1 MTTVAS
7 IINDALRETNLIPL
21 GVDPTTDQQAEAF
34 GKLQTLVA
42 SVLGNEMG
50 ENLSPFPLGT
60 LDINSP
66 AGYPW
71 WSNELPGNVFIQTN
85 YRIMCNLT
93 GPGLINLSPIPHDGA
108 RMGIVDVAGNF
119 STNPFTVNGNGRTL
133 EGLPSQTYNTD
144 GEKREWMYRGDLGD
158 WVVVSPIT
166 LDGDMPWGPEFDDMF
181 IILLAMRL
189 NPRYGQVMHPASV
202 EILKEVK
209 SKFTARY
216 SQSTTQV
223 GSENALLYT
232 TNYYR
237 YFGTNRP
244 PYADPN
250 ATFNSGFPYI

>member
-21 GVDPTTDQQAEAF
+21 GVPPTTDQQTEAF
-34 GKLQTLVA
+34 GKLQSLVA

-50 ENLSPFPLGT
+50 ENLNPFPLGQSGIT
-60 LDINSP
+60 SP
-66 AGYPW
+66 VGYPW
-71 WSNELPGNVFIQTN
+71 WDNQLPQNIFVQTN
-85 YRIMCNLT
+85 LRIMCNLT
-93 GPGLINLSPIPHDGA
+93 GTGFVNLHPMPHDGA
-108 RMGIVDVAGNF
+108 RMGIVDVADNF
-119 STNPFTVNGNGRTL
+119 ATNNFTIYGNGRL
-133 EGLPSQTYNTD
+133 IEGATQQTYSTS
-144 GEKREWMYRGDLGD
+144 GETREWMYRGDLGN
-158 WVVVSPIT
+158 WVLVSPIT
-166 LDGDMPWGPEFDDMF
+166 IDGDMPWGPEFDDMF

-202 EILKEVK
+202 ETLKEVR

-223 GSENALLYT
+223 GSENALLYL

-250 ATFNSGFPYI
+250 STFNSGYPYV